1 MKQSL
6 KITAIIA
13 VCAIPVFSG
22 TAFEAPV
29 QSAEL
34 PAPTDAT
41 TQCASSKSVPAGQES
56 ANRSVATTIN
66 RGDRISL
73 SFYEELQSQDDKWG
87 TDRQRLREPSKG
99 FQLHGELAGEYVV
112 HEDGTILVPLLGM
125 FSIEGLTPAE
135 VQNLLQCRFEAV
147 IDRKGFANVV
157 NVVKQPIYIIGKV
170 KNSGSFDYM
179 PGMTVLHAVALAGGF
194 DKAPMEP
201 WQIAELTRQAET
213 LQLALDRAIRMT
225 ARATALEA
233 SRTSDSAVIPAQ
245 LAELAGSSD
254 AAQLVAEELAPRR
267 FEMQALAV
275 DEHAIRAT
283 VDAASS
289 ELSVRKARM
298 PILQKSIDMRSNRVA
313 TLTGLNQKGILGN
326 PVLMQA
332 QTELLD
338 VEDRRQE
345 TATTIAVAED
355 KLARAKQELQ
365 KTQMQAVVN
374 FQKDLETTQ
383 AEARKGVQEARSAA
397 NIMRAM
403 TQTQMAAAASAD
415 IQFQVIRRTRTG
427 VLVIPAVETTQ
438 LEPGDLVQLRART
451 APSAPV
457 RYGQN

>member
-1 MKQSL
+1 MKQSF

-13 VCAIPVFSG
+13 VCSIP
-22 TAFEAPV
+22 AFVGVAFDTPV

-34 PAPTDAT
+34 
-41 TQCASSKSVPAGQES
+41 QASSEGAQCSVARSDPSGSEP
-56 ANRSVATTIN
+56 ANRSNAAAIN

-99 FQLHGELAGEYVV
+99 FQLHGELSGEYRVN
-112 HEDGTILVPLLGM
+112 EDGTILVPLLGVL
-125 FSIEGLTPAE
+125 SIEGLSPME
-135 VQNLLQCRFEAV
+135 VQKQLQCRFEAV
-147 IDRKGFANVV
+147 IERKGFANVV
-157 NVVKQPIYIIGKV
+157 NIVKQPIYVIGKV
-170 KNSGSFDYM
+170 KTSGSFDFM
-179 PGMTVLHAVALAGGF
+179 PGMTVLHAVAMAGGF

-213 LQLALDRAIRMT
+213 LQLALDRAVRMT

-233 SRTSDSAVIPAQ
+233 SHTSEPAIVPIQ

-254 AAQLVAEELAPRR
+254 AEQLVAEELAPRR
-267 FEMQALAV
+267 LEVQALAV
-275 DEHAIRAT
+275 DERAIRAT
-283 VDAASS
+283 MEAASS
-289 ELSVRKARM
+289 ELAVRKARM
-298 PILQKSIDMRSNRVA
+298 PILQRSIDMRNTRVA
-313 TLTGLNQKGILGN
+313 TLTGLNQKGILGT

-332 QTELLD
+332 QTDLLD

-383 AEARKGVQEARSAA
+383 VEARKNVQEARSAA
-397 NIMRAM
+397 NILRAM
-403 TQTQMAAAASAD
+403 TQTQMASTASVD
-415 IQFQVIRRTRTG
+415 VQFQIIRRTRTG

-438 LEPGDLVQLRART
+438 LEPGDLVQLRTRT
-451 APSAPV
+451 APPSAPV